1 MAETRYQ
8 ELSVD
13 DRRDALE
20 VVERG
25 SNHKAMFFSEN
36 DATGTR
42 IDYEAAVSGGLQLV
56 PRGAANAVLADDYAG
71 MLGGGMLPDAS
82 EPFDALIERCAATEA
97 RANTA
102 GSRSR

>member
-1 MAETRYQ
+1 MAETRHQ

-42 IDYEAAVSGGLQLV
+42 IDYEAAVSGDLQLV
-56 PRGAANAVLADDYAG
+56 PSGAANGVLADDYG
-71 MLGGGMLPDAS
+71 RMLAGGMLLDDS
-82 EPFDALIERCAATEA
+82 EPFDALTERCAAIEA
-97 RANTA
+97 RARTL
-102 GSRSR
+102 GLRSR